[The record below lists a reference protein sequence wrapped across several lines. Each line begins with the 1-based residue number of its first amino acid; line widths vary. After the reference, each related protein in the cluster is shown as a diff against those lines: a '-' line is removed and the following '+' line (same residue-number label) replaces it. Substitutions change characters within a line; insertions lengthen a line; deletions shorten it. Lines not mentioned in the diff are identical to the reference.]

1 MNMKKNKNYR
11 DLTKDKK
18 KLLKEKFYNTEYG
31 KITKHRLNRLLIY
44 GICGFIVAFFIL
56 FTETSL
62 GFLITSYMLLFISA
76 VYLVASFIL
85 RRKEFNNFLNK

>member
-11 DLTKDKK
+11 DLTKDEK

-62 GFLITSYMLLFISA
+62 GFLIISYMLLFISA

>member
-1 MNMKKNKNYR
+1 MKKNKNYR

>member
-1 MNMKKNKNYR
+1 MKKNKNYR
-11 DLTKDKK
+11 DLTKDEK

>member
-1 MNMKKNKNYR
+1 MNMKKIKNYR
-11 DLTKDKK
+11 DLTKDEK

>member
-1 MNMKKNKNYR
+1 MKKNKNYR
-11 DLTKDKK
+11 NLTKNEKK
-18 KLLKEKFYNTEYG
+18 IIKEKFYNTEYG

>member
-11 DLTKDKK
+11 DLTKDEK